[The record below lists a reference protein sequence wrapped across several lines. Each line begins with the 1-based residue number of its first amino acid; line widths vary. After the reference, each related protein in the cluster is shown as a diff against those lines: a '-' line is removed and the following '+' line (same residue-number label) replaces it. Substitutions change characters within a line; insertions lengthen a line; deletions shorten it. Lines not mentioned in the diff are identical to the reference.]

1 MYGKYLSKAVHLF
14 IASLLITSCQSS
26 NLSEIKKVQSSLF
39 ATGKKV
45 LSASNF
51 SSKNATVNNSLALAE
66 ILDGSLEIK
75 NGGSD
80 FISAVSFALSADPV
94 ILSKQRDIEAKLA
107 VVSSNK
113 AQKDFQ
119 VGTTIYGGIEDI
131 TENTKGVALSLNAS
145 RLVFDGGKTDAQIE
159 SALFLLRLQ
168 RWI

>member
-1 MYGKYLSKAVHLF
+1 M
-14 IASLLITSCQSS
+14 
-26 NLSEIKKVQSSLF
+26 
-39 ATGKKV
+39 
-45 LSASNF
+45 
-51 SSKNATVNNSLALAE
+51 
-66 ILDGSLEIK
+66 
-75 NGGSD
+75 
-80 FISAVSFALSADPV
+80 SADPV

-159 SALFLLRLQ
+159 SALFSVEAAKMDLRATADQ
-168 RWI
+168 RALELCQIWLELERYKTLKAQIDERLNMLT